1 MPHGFQRLRAAI
13 ALHDQARH
21 IPGLSIWASG
31 HARARAKV
39 RAIVA
44 TDRNRMHP
52 HWLLST
58 LVVTLLLPPG
68 GPLVLALLAG
78 TVAWRVP
85 RWRCPA
91 GRVLGIA
98 LIAAWVAATPWC
110 GRLLASWTHPALPLR
125 LDALQPQGE
134 GAVVLLGGSRK
145 LAAREYAG
153 QGATALSGPS
163 LERTVYAAR
172 LARAAHLPVL
182 ATGGA
187 PEGNGVPEAELMRRL
202 VADMGQDA
210 HWIETRSATTEEN
223 AAFSAPM
230 LRTAGIRRIYLV
242 THYWHMARAR
252 RYFEGQGFTVTP
264 APCGWGGEVEESPAG
279 GILSLLPRTDGL
291 MLTRF
296 ALREALGQ
304 LWLSVRQGIR

>member
-1 MPHGFQRLRAAI
+1 M
-13 ALHDQARH
+13 
-21 IPGLSIWASG
+21 S
-31 HARARAKV
+31 
-39 RAIVA
+39 
-44 TDRNRMHP
+44 T

-78 TVAWRVP
+78 MVAWRMP
-85 RWRCPA
+85 RWRRPA
-91 GRVLGIA
+91 GWVLGIA
-98 LIAAWVAATPWC
+98 LIVAWLAATPWC
-110 GRLLASWTHPALPLR
+110 GRLLASWTHPAQPVR
-125 LDALQPQGE
+125 LDALQPHGE

-153 QGATALSGPS
+153 QGETALSGLS

-172 LARAAHLPVL
+172 LAHAARLPVL

-187 PEGNGVPEAELMRRL
+187 PQGLGVPEAELMGRL
-202 VADMGQDA
+202 VADLGQDA
-210 HWIETRSATTEEN
+210 RWIETRSATTEEN

-230 LRTAGIRRIYLV
+230 LRAAGIQRIYLV

-252 RYFEGQGFTVTP
+252 RYFEGQGLIVTP
-264 APCGWGGEVEESPAG
+264 APCGWGGEVEESPVG

-291 MLTRF
+291 ALTRS

-304 LWLSVRQGIR
+304 LWLSMRQGIR

>member
-85 RWRCPA
+85 RWRRSA

-98 LIAAWVAATPWC
+98 L
-110 GRLLASWTHPALPLR
+110 
-125 LDALQPQGE
+125 
-134 GAVVLLGGSRK
+134 
-145 LAAREYAG
+145 
-153 QGATALSGPS
+153 
-163 LERTVYAAR
+163 
-172 LARAAHLPVL
+172 
-182 ATGGA
+182 
-187 PEGNGVPEAELMRRL
+187 
-202 VADMGQDA
+202 
-210 HWIETRSATTEEN
+210 
-223 AAFSAPM
+223 
-230 LRTAGIRRIYLV
+230 
-242 THYWHMARAR
+242 
-252 RYFEGQGFTVTP
+252 
-264 APCGWGGEVEESPAG
+264 
-279 GILSLLPRTDGL
+279 
-291 MLTRF
+291 
-296 ALREALGQ
+296 
-304 LWLSVRQGIR
+304 

>member
-1 MPHGFQRLRAAI
+1 
-13 ALHDQARH
+13 
-21 IPGLSIWASG
+21 
-31 HARARAKV
+31 
-39 RAIVA
+39 
-44 TDRNRMHP
+44 
-52 HWLLST
+52 
-58 LVVTLLLPPG
+58 
-68 GPLVLALLAG
+68 
-78 TVAWRVP
+78 
-85 RWRCPA
+85 
-91 GRVLGIA
+91 
-98 LIAAWVAATPWC
+98 
-110 GRLLASWTHPALPLR
+110 
-125 LDALQPQGE
+125 
-134 GAVVLLGGSRK
+134 
-145 LAAREYAG
+145 
-153 QGATALSGPS
+153 

-210 HWIETRSATTEEN
+210 RWIETRSATTEEN

-230 LRTAGIRRIYLV
+230 LRAAGIRRIYLV

-304 LWLSVRQGIR
+304 LWLSIRQGIR

>member
-1 MPHGFQRLRAAI
+1 
-13 ALHDQARH
+13 
-21 IPGLSIWASG
+21 
-31 HARARAKV
+31 
-39 RAIVA
+39 
-44 TDRNRMHP
+44 MHP

-85 RWRCPA
+85 RWRRPA

-98 LIAAWVAATPWC
+98 LIAAWGAATPWC
-110 GRLLASWTHPALPLR
+110 GRLLASWTHPAPPLR

-210 HWIETRSATTEEN
+210 RWIETRSATTEEN

-230 LRTAGIRRIYLV
+230 LRAAGIRRIYLV